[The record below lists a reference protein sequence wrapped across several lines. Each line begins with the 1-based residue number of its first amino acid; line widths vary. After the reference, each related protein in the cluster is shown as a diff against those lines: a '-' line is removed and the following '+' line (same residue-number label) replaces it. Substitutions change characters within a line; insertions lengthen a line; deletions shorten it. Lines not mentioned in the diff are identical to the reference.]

1 MIVYLIGSL
10 RNPDVPRVAELIRSW
25 GHDCIDDWYAAGPEA
40 DDKWQEYETRR
51 GRSYGQALDGLHA
64 AHVFDFDSF
73 HIGRADAG
81 VLLHPAGRSCHIEFG
96 VIRGMKKPGYI
107 VLGEHY
113 DRFDVMY
120 RYATKVVAKPEE
132 LEGLLC

>member
-10 RNPDVPRVAELIRSW
+10 RNPDVPRVANLIRSW
-25 GHDCIDDWYAAGPEA
+25 GHEVIDDWYAAGPEA
-40 DDKWQEYETRR
+40 DDKWQEYETQR
-51 GRSYGQALDGLHA
+51 GRSYIDALSGLHA
-64 AHVFDFDSF
+64 NHVFDFDDH
-73 HIGRADAG
+73 HIRRSDAG
-81 VLLHPAGRSCHIEFG
+81 VLLLPAGRSCHVEFG

-120 RYATKVVAKPEE
+120 RYATKVVVKSEE